1 MRERSLLALHQLGLQ
16 KQMFLDLVDIGV
28 YEISTDEKSVTA
40 LKPLEERWRSGESGP
55 ESIRAS
61 TRAMPVE
68 RIDNLYYTN

>member
-61 TRAMPVE
+61 ARAMPVAP
-68 RIDNLYYTN
+68 IDNPYYTN